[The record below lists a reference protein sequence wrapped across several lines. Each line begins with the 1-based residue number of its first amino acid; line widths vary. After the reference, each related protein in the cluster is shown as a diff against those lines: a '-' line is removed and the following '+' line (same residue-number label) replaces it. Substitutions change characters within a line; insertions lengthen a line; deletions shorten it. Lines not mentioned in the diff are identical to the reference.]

1 MPYYCMHFS
10 TGNDINISNNGTSV
24 WINDVSK
31 SVIGDVV
38 ITTPSVWNDS
48 GHVVKS
54 AMSIVNVED
63 LAISSCGMNTKI
75 PINAVKYQLF

>member
-10 TGNDINISNNGTSV
+10 TDNDINISNNGTSV

-38 ITTPSVWNDS
+38 ITTPS
-48 GHVVKS
+48 
-54 AMSIVNVED
+54 IYET
-63 LAISSCGMNTKI
+63 NTKI

>member
-10 TGNDINISNNGTSV
+10 TDNDINISNNGTSV

-38 ITTPSVWNDS
+38 ITTPS
-48 GHVVKS
+48 
-54 AMSIVNVED
+54 IYET
-63 LAISSCGMNTKI
+63 NTKI
-75 PINAVKYQLF
+75 PKYAVKYQLF

>member
-10 TGNDINISNNGTSV
+10 TDNDINISNNGTSV
-24 WINDVSK
+24 W
-31 SVIGDVV
+31 
-38 ITTPSVWNDS
+38 NDS
-48 GHVVKS
+48 GHVIKS